1 MSEKRRGTVGLAI
14 AIAVAAALAIV
25 VVVTGCGGGSGS
37 SSGSGGSGGEILLGQ
52 IAGTTGA
59 YGTTGIAMVN
69 GGKLAVAKLNEEG
82 GVMGETVKLTNYNDK
97 ADPTLSSQLYQR
109 LVSDGAVAVLG
120 SGDTGPA
127 TASMAQRLKV
137 VNTGAVDDAGLTI
150 YPNGPEEPP
159 YEWVFSFGLNT
170 YAWGEALGDYALE
183 NCSGLAVLHDPSTYG
198 EGGDEGVKLAY
209 EKSGGKELALDET
222 ITENWST
229 GATVSLD
236 SELSKIKSSGADC
249 VVVWLTPQDT
259 ARFAQ
264 EARNEGAEFKI
275 LGNDEINADE
285 TFSKLAGSAAKGA
298 VGASIT
304 AELEPS
310 PQRKEFEK
318 EYEAQFNETATPFA
332 TATYDAVMMLAQVM
346 EEKKST
352 DSEAIRE
359 GLNEVSG
366 FEGLQG
372 TIGFTEQD
380 HATITR
386 KQLTLVEYD
395 GSEWKPLPKQPAGGE

>member
-1 MSEKRRGTVGLAI
+1 MSHKIRPTIGT
-14 AIAVAAALAIV
+14 AVA
-25 VVVTGCGGGSGS
+25 VVTA
-37 SSGSGGSGGEILLGQ
+37 EILLGQ

-69 GGKLAVAKLNEEG
+69 GGKLAVAKLNKEG
-82 GVMGETVKLTNYNDK
+82 GVMGSEVKLTNYNDK
-97 ADPTLSSQLYQR
+97 AEPTMSTQLYQR

-127 TASMAQRLKV
+127 TASMAERLKV

-150 YPNGPEEPP
+150 YPDGLEEPP
-159 YEWVFSFGLNT
+159 YEWVLSFGLNT

-183 NCSGLAVLHDPSTYG
+183 NCSALAVLHDPSTYG
-198 EGGDEGVKLAY
+198 EGGDEGIKVAY
-209 EKSGGKELALDET
+209 EKNRGKELALDET

-236 SELSKIKSSGADC
+236 SELSKIKSAGADC

-264 EARNEGAEFKI
+264 EARNEGAEFKL

-298 VGASIT
+298 VGASIST
-304 AELEPS
+304 ELEQGP
-310 PQRKEFEK
+310 ELTAFEK
-318 EYEAQFNETATPFA
+318 EYEAEFGTPSTPFA
-332 TATYDAVMMLAQVM
+332 TATYDAVNMLAQLM
-346 EEKKST
+346 DEKKST
-352 DSEAIRE
+352 DTNPIRE
-359 GLNEVSG
+359 GLQEVSG
-366 FEGLQG
+366 FKGLTG
-372 TIGFTEQD
+372 TLGFDEQED
-380 HATITR
+380 ATITR

-395 GSEWKPLPKQPAGGE
+395 GKESKPLPKRRRAANSGDRRGGTGNAPAPPGRQARGERSK

>member
-1 MSEKRRGTVGLAI
+1 MRHKRRPAI
-14 AIAVAAALAIV
+14 GIVAVAAAALALAIV
-25 VVVTGCGGGSGS
+25 LASCGGGSSSSSS
-37 SSGSGGSGGEILLGQ
+37 SSGSGEGGEILLGQ

-69 GGKLAVAKLNEEG
+69 GGKLAVAKVNEEG
-82 GVMGETVKLTNYNDK
+82 GILGKKVKLTNYNDK

-127 TASMAQRLKV
+127 TASMAERLHV

-150 YPNGPEEPP
+150 YPKGADSPP

-183 NCSGLAVLHDPSTYG
+183 NCKGLAVLHDPATYG
-198 EGGDEGVKLAY
+198 EGGNEGIKMAY
-209 EKSGGKELALDET
+209 EEKGGKKLALDET

-236 SELSKIKSSGADC
+236 SELAKIKSTGADC

-264 EARNEGAEFKI
+264 EARNEGAKFKI

-304 AELEPS
+304 TELEEGPEL
-310 PQRKEFEK
+310 REFKK
-318 EYEAQFNETATPFA
+318 EYKSQFGSESTPFA
-332 TATYDAVMMLAQVM
+332 TATYDAVFMLKQVM
-346 EEKKST
+346 EEAEST
-352 DSEAIRE
+352 DSEAIRDGME
-359 GLNEVSG
+359 KVSG
-366 FEGLQG
+366 FKGLTG
-372 TIGFTEQD
+372 TLSFSPED

-386 KQLTLVEYD
+386 KQLTLVEFN
-395 GSEWKPLPKQPAGGE
+395 GNEWKPLPKQPAGGE